1 LFGDDGL
8 VIVSILLVIASGLT
22 HAIWSLFTKSSHNK
36 SVFLWSIIMVTTVIL
51 LPFLIRELWLHPL
64 SLSSYGLL
72 LLSAA
77 FQSIYALLLARTY
90 NMGDLSQIYP
100 IMRGTST
107 LFIPIVGVLFLRET
121 LSIYGWL
128 GLLFMV
134 TGFLALSGIFT
145 GKRSGTAS
153 RSNIKPFLMALC
165 VGLCTTCYVFVD
177 KLNLQHIS
185 AISLLEVTNI
195 GFVAALTP
203 IVIASKQLRLEWK
216 LNTRII
222 LLGAILNPGSYL
234 LFLFAMKY
242 APVAHIS
249 PIREIGTVFATI
261 LGIVVLK
268 EKQGKKRIT
277 CSILITIGILLI
289 GFFG

>member
-1 LFGDDGL
+1 M
-8 VIVSILLVIASGLT
+8 VIVSILLVLASGLT
-22 HAIWSLFTKSSHNK
+22 HAIWSLFTKSSRNK

-64 SLSSYGLL
+64 SLASYGLL

-77 FQSIYALLLARTY
+77 LQSIYALLLSRTY

-107 LFIPIVGVLFLRET
+107 LFIPIVGVVFLRES
-121 LSIYGWL
+121 LSVYGWL
-128 GLLFMV
+128 GLLCMV
-134 TGFLALSGIFT
+134 IGFVSLSGIFT
-145 GKRSGTAS
+145 GKKAAS
-153 RSNIKPFLMALC
+153 AASIKPFLMALC

-203 IVIASKQLRLEWK
+203 IVIASKQLRMEWK
-216 LNTRII
+216 LNSRII

-261 LGIVVLK
+261 LGIVILK
-268 EKQGKKRIT
+268 EKQGKLRIM
-277 CSILITIGILLI
+277 CSILITIGISLI

>member
-1 LFGDDGL
+1 MI
-8 VIVSILLVIASGLT
+8 IVATLLVIASGLA

-36 SVFLWSIIMVTTVIL
+36 SVFLWSILMVTTIVL
-51 LPFLIRELWLHPL
+51 LPYLIRELWLHPL
-64 SLSSYGLL
+64 SLSSYSLL
-72 LLSAA
+72 LLSACLQA
-77 FQSIYALLLARTY
+77 VYSLLLARTY

-107 LFIPIVGVLFLRET
+107 LFVPIIGVLFLRES
-121 LSIYGWL
+121 LSVYGWI
-128 GLLFMV
+128 GLLCMV
-134 TGFLALSGIFT
+134 IGFVSLSGIFT
-145 GKRSGTAS
+145 RVRS
-153 RSNIKPFLMALC
+153 RSASIGSVKPFFMALC

-177 KLNLQHIS
+177 KLNLEHIS

-203 IVIASKQLRLEWK
+203 TVIASKQLRMEWK
-216 LNTRII
+216 LNSKII

-249 PIREIGTVFATI
+249 PMREIGTVFATF

-268 EKQGKKRIT
+268 EKQGTLRIL
-277 CSILITIGILLI
+277 CSVIILIGILTI
-289 GFFG
+289 SFWG

>member
-1 LFGDDGL
+1 MI
-8 VIVSILLVIASGLT
+8 IVATLLVIASGLA
-22 HAIWSLFTKSSHNK
+22 HAIWSLFTKSSRNK
-36 SVFLWSIIMVTTVIL
+36 SVFLWSILMVSTIVL
-51 LPFLIRELWLHPL
+51 LPYLIRELWLHPL
-64 SLSSYGLL
+64 SLSSYSLL
-72 LLSAA
+72 LLSACLQA
-77 FQSIYALLLARTY
+77 AYSLLLARTY

-107 LFIPIVGVLFLRET
+107 LFVPIIGVLFLGES
-121 LSIYGWL
+121 LSVYGWM
-128 GLLFMV
+128 GLLCMV
-134 TGFLALSGIFT
+134 IGFVSLSGIFT
-145 GKRSGTAS
+145 SARSSSAS
-153 RSNIKPFLMALC
+153 VRSFKPFFMALS

-177 KLNLQHIS
+177 KLNLEHIS

-203 IVIASKQLRLEWK
+203 TVIASKQLRMEWK
-216 LNTRII
+216 LNSRII

-249 PIREIGTVFATI
+249 PMREIGTVFATF

-268 EKQGKKRIT
+268 EMQGTLRIL
-277 CSILITIGILLI
+277 CSVLILIGILTI
-289 GFFG
+289 SFWG